1 MDLAVSCIFPDQV
14 SASSYLS
21 VSANMR
27 QVTVYSGLQNDRRVF
42 LEIVHRAEIE
52 PHSAICTAF
61 FLSHEKYFSNPKQ
74 EFTK

>member
-1 MDLAVSCIFPDQV
+1 MLSLIELSFILSVLLISLEKAF
-14 SASSYLS
+14 SYLLI
-21 VSANMR
+21 VL
-27 QVTVYSGLQNDRRVF
+27 YSGLQNDRQVF

-52 PHSAICTAF
+52 PHLAICTAF